1 MSGQGSGPETAHRVA
16 VVTGATSG
24 IGRAMAVEF
33 AWRGYCVLGIGR
45 APEKLK
51 SLGQDLT
58 EAGQA
63 AGYDLPH
70 ETLGLDVADAAAMA
84 KLGAH
89 LHAIGRVDVL
99 VASAVLGREGQGGLP
114 PRTRDLTLSDWQRA
128 IDVNLHGVFLATQA
142 VLPLMRA
149 AENGDIIHMA
159 SSTTPH
165 GLRGTPLAPAYCA
178 TKFALAALGRD
189 LNRELGDDGIR
200 VRTVYPG
207 SIDTPLIADTLLDG
221 PFGGTMSPES
231 FATALIGLTEL
242 CQNMDVTDPHLLP
255 MPTRRQAS
263 HPEAPETGA

>member
-1 MSGQGSGPETAHRVA
+1 MSGPRVA

-24 IGRAMAVEF
+24 IGRAMALEF
-33 AWRGYCVLGIGR
+33 ARRGYRVLGVGR
-45 APEKLK
+45 APEKLAA
-51 SLGQDLT
+51 LGAELA
-58 EAGQA
+58 EAGPGLA
-63 AGYDLPH
+63 H
-70 ETLGLDVADAAAMA
+70 EALGLDVADPAAMA
-84 KLGAH
+84 DLAAR
-89 LHAIGRVDVL
+89 LREIGRADVL

-114 PRTRDLTLSDWQRA
+114 PRTRDLTLAEWQRA

-142 VLPLMRA
+142 VLPLMLEA
-149 AENGDIIHMA
+149 GDGDIIHMA

-178 TKFALAALGRD
+178 TKFALSALGRN

-221 PFGGTMSPES
+221 PFGGTMAPES

-242 CQNMDVTDPHLLP
+242 CRGMDVTDPHLLP
-255 MPTRRQAS
+255 MPKRKDQAS
-263 HPEAPETGA
+263 GT